1 MIGSRL
7 LYEMN
12 AWAYKAPRDEKAQD
26 QSPDDNTADGADVI
40 AAVRYALMTW
50 WHGAKFEPVPE
61 KKSRQQ
67 DYGLERIF
75 ERHARQQRHQKR
87 YPF

>member
-7 LYEMN
+7 LYEIN

-26 QSPDDNTADGADVI
+26 QSPDDNTADGADMI
-40 AAVRYALMTW
+40 AASRYALMTF

-75 ERHARQQRHQKR
+75 ERHARQQRLAGRH
-87 YPF
+87 PF